1 MSYRGPAQEK
11 PTSSSSQRPV
21 PATRQ
26 HITTQKC
33 SKASKMLRRPI
44 GKDQILEWQGSLC
57 CLTPLGTCYR
67 PQSRDSVYCST
78 HTCQAVN
85 VDGERCGNVIHSP
98 GQSRFCHNGWHVEN
112 SKYNNI
118 IEMVARRRQ
127 LDEVNAARR
136 KQEIAE
142 QMALFESQ
150 FSPLSSAD
158 KTSSSSN
165 QSSQLFMPNPQIRKQ
180 NGLQMRW

>member
-1 MSYRGPAQEK
+1 MSYRDPAQEK
-11 PTSSSSQRPV
+11 PTSSSSQLPV

-26 HITTQKC
+26 HIATQKC
-33 SKASKMLRRPI
+33 SKPSKMLRRPI
-44 GKDQILEWQGSLC
+44 GKDQVLEWQASLYADEDVNDSIPARPS
-57 CLTPLGTCYR
+57 TSMEKDVETQSTALGK
-67 PQSRDSVYCST
+67 
-78 HTCQAVN
+78 
-85 VDGERCGNVIHSP
+85 VDTVIMDV
-98 GQSRFCHNGWHVEN
+98 RHVEN

-136 KQEIAE
+136 KQEMAE

-165 QSSQLFMPNPQIRKQ
+165 QSSQLFMPNPQIRNQ

>member
-1 MSYRGPAQEK
+1 ML
-11 PTSSSSQRPV
+11 V
-21 PATRQ
+21 P
-26 HITTQKC
+26 
-33 SKASKMLRRPI
+33 LRFI
-44 GKDQILEWQGSLC
+44 FIA
-57 CLTPLGTCYR
+57 LTLIDTLG
-67 PQSRDSVYCST
+67 
-78 HTCQAVN
+78 
-85 VDGERCGNVIHSP
+85 
-98 GQSRFCHNGWHVEN
+98 HVEN

>member
-1 MSYRGPAQEK
+1 MSYRDPAKEK
-11 PTSSSSQRPV
+11 PTSSSSQL
-21 PATRQ
+21 PARATTQ
-26 HITTQKC
+26 HIATQKC

-44 GKDQILEWQGSLC
+44 GKDQILEWQANL
-57 CLTPLGTCYR
+57 
-67 PQSRDSVYCST
+67 

-85 VDGERCGNVIHSP
+85 VDGERCGNAVHSP

-136 KQEIAE
+136 KQEMAE

-165 QSSQLFMPNPQIRKQ
+165 QSSQLFMPNPQIHKQ

>member
-1 MSYRGPAQEK
+1 MSYRDPAQAQ
-11 PTSSSSQRPV
+11 PTSSSSQLPV
-21 PATRQ
+21 PVTRQ
-26 HITTQKC
+26 HIATQKC
-33 SKASKMLRRPI
+33 SKPSKMLRRPI
-44 GKDQILEWQGSLC
+44 GKDQILKWQASL
-57 CLTPLGTCYR
+57 
-67 PQSRDSVYCST
+67 

-85 VDGERCGNVIHSP
+85 VDGERCGNAVHSP

-136 KQEIAE
+136 KQEMAE